1 MQNPPGTGKRAAIF
15 ESPRSRKT
23 VRLGPA
29 SETALS
35 VPLSLLTNRT
45 KIKPGS
51 SISEPELSVDSA
63 VHDSGTI
70 SNDASSSSLM
80 LISDPVSFYS

>member
-45 KIKPGS
+45 KIKPSS

-70 SNDASSSSLM
+70 SNDASSSSTLM
-80 LISDPVSFYS
+80 SDPVSFYS